1 MTIDPQ
7 CTSCRHLDRV
17 AMASLHIMRC
27 TAYPE
32 EIPRE
37 IAGNKHDHR
46 KPFPGDHGI
55 RFEPL
60 KPEPSLAQ
68 DVKV

>member
-1 MTIDPQ
+1 MTISPQ
-7 CTSCRHLDRV
+7 CVLCRHLDRSS
-17 AMASLHIMRC
+17 MASLHIMRC
-27 TAYPE
+27 TAFPA

-37 IAGNKHDHR
+37 IVGNKHDHR
-46 KPFPGDHGI
+46 KPFPGDHGV

-68 DVKV
+68 DVKA

>member
-1 MTIDPQ
+1 MTIEPQ
-7 CTSCRHLDRV
+7 CFRCRHLDRG
-17 AMASLHIMRC
+17 AATSFHIMRC
-27 TAYPE
+27 TAFPE

-46 KPFPGDHGI
+46 KPFPGDHDI

-68 DVKV
+68 DVTA